1 MIAIQYARGTG
12 DGMAY
17 VQMFVEIIFGF
28 FALFLITKLLGKTQ
42 ITQITP
48 FDFISALVLG
58 ELVGN
63 ALYDGNVG
71 LRQMAFMIVLWGI
84 LISVTELITQK
95 FKGTRHLLEGS
106 PSLVIHEG
114 KIMKKQLK
122 KNKLDINQLQHLLRS
137 KDVFTIK
144 DVQYAVLETDGSISV
159 LKKSDHQTPTR
170 KDLNLPLST
179 VSLSSIF
186 ISDGEVIWDN
196 LKEAGF
202 DKQWLQNE
210 LRNQNISSVDQ
221 VLMAEYTPGEE
232 LFIMPY

>member
-1 MIAIQYARGTG
+1 
-12 DGMAY
+12 MAY
-17 VQMFVEIIFGF
+17 LQMFAEIIFGF
-28 FALFLITKLLGKTQ
+28 VALFLITKILGKTQ

-63 ALYDGNVG
+63 ALYDGEVG

-159 LKKSDHQTPTR
+159 LKKSEHQTPTK
-170 KDLNLPLST
+170 KDLNIPLST

-221 VLMAEYTPGEE
+221 ILMAEYTPGEQ

>member
-1 MIAIQYARGTG
+1 
-12 DGMAY
+12 MAY

>member
-1 MIAIQYARGTG
+1 
-12 DGMAY
+12 MAY
-17 VQMFVEIIFGF
+17 LQMFAEIIFGF

-63 ALYDGNVG
+63 ALYDGEVG

-159 LKKSDHQTPTR
+159 LKKSEHQTPTR

-210 LRNQNISSVDQ
+210 LRNQSFSSVDQ
-221 VLMAEYTPGEE
+221 ILMAEYTPGEQ